1 MTISVTKQQ
10 LIESIKQSISNTFHP
25 KYTTNAEA
33 DAAYFMAIYIS
44 LRFTSGLL
52 TDSVQLAGPFFFPSS
67 QTTSGH
73 DHLQK

>member
-10 LIESIKQSISNTFHP
+10 LTESIKQSISNTFHP

-52 TDSVQLAGPFFFPSS
+52 TDSVQLADPFFPSS

>member
-10 LIESIKQSISNTFHP
+10 LTESIKQSISNTFHS
-25 KYTTNAEA
+25 KYATNAEA

-52 TDSVQLAGPFFFPSS
+52 TDSVQLAGPSFPSS